1 MVPSSKGLLPRGCDG
16 AELPWVG
23 MLLWARRARRARIA
37 LLVWGGEVQGM
48 ELCPLFSA
56 GIAASHGTAAY
67 GRMRVSALPLSIPS
81 GCPSSLR
88 ALRAVVGRQLHGEA
102 VPPGEPGRW
111 VCGCSCSRWPCQTP
125 PWGHSAVLHVCSRGL
140 LCLQSCRRPRH
151 RSHSPPWDPLNAES
165 CACGGGTWAAGHS
178 SDRSGP
184 AWGGLLV
191 LGV

>member
-102 VPPGEPGRW
+102 VPSGEPGRW

-125 PWGHSAVLHVCSRGL
+125 PLGPLCCPA
-140 LCLQSCRRPRH
+140 CLQP
-151 RSHSPPWDPLNAES
+151 
-165 CACGGGTWAAGHS
+165 WAAVPAELQETLAPFPQPPV
-178 SDRSGP
+178 GP
-184 AWGGLLV
+184 PECRELCVWGWDLGGRALL
-191 LGV
+191 